1 MLNTSQN
8 ILGIVLVVVAAL
20 LFRYILQRFWPLE
33 VRVKHN
39 DIIGWQLGTLG
50 TTYAVILGFML
61 YTVWTNYGMAEMNAD
76 AEANALV
83 NIYRLAEGLPPQQ
96 RADLVQATRAYADT
110 VINKDWPAMARDSPG
125 PFESRAVSQQLWHI
139 PMSIK
144 TATPSEIMAADHL
157 LSELNSLAEHRRT
170 RTLQSTSRLPVILW
184 LVLILGGAATIMSSC
199 MFGATNS
206 TLHAIQVFCFSFLIA
221 FVLMAI
227 ADIDRPFQG
236 QVHIEV
242 DPFVRAQQD
251 MSQQ

>member
-1 MLNTSQN
+1 MLDTTQN
-8 ILGIVLVVVAAL
+8 ILGIVLVVSAAL

-61 YTVWTNYGMAEMNAD
+61 YTVWINYGAADMNAD

-83 NIYRLAEGLPPQQ
+83 NIYRMAEGLPTQQ
-96 RADLVQATRAYADT
+96 RADLMQATRTYADA
-110 VINKDWPAMARDSPG
+110 VINKDWPVMARNGNG
-125 PFESRAVSQQLWHI
+125 PFESRTVGQQMWLI
-139 PMSIK
+139 LMSVK
-144 TATPSEIMAADHL
+144 MATPSENMAADHI
-157 LSELNSLAEHRRT
+157 LSELSGLAEHRRL
-170 RTLQSTSRLPVILW
+170 RILQSASRLPRILW

-199 MFGATNS
+199 LFGATNS
-206 TLHAIQVFCFSFLIA
+206 TLHTIQVFSFSFVIA

-236 QVHIEV
+236 WVHIDA